1 MIERLNQISL
11 NDFIE
16 LSCGNYNC
24 LLFDGE
30 AATEEE
36 LKERATKLIV
46 NYRNIVNPSGMKAML
61 LDKEDIVKERAKL
74 LSLRI
79 CQTLVSINC
88 YDDVREILLLFGVDA
103 RGMNDELVKN
113 KLENL
118 LHTAIFEQKRNK
130 ERRQEEIKG
139 DKATSEQIRS
149 SFDSEIAFLMTYF
162 KMNIDSRIINAAV
175 YANIVHQADVDI
187 SIRKRQT

>member
-16 LSCGNYNC
+16 LSCGDYNC

-30 AATEEE
+30 TATKEE

-46 NYRNIVNPSGMKAML
+46 DYRNIVNPSGMKAL
-61 LDKEDIVKERAKL
+61 ILDKEDLVKERARL

-79 CQTLVSINC
+79 CQTLISINC
-88 YDDVREILLLFGVDA
+88 FDDVREVLKLFDVDT
-103 RGMNDELVKN
+103 RNMSEEQLIFKIDNMLRS
-113 KLENL
+113 
-118 LHTAIFEQKRNK
+118 AIFEQKRNE
-130 ERRQEEIKG
+130 ERRKEEGEEK
-139 DKATSEQIRS
+139 KATPEQIRS

-187 SIRKRQT
+187 SIRKRKT

>member
-30 AATEEE
+30 AETKEE
-36 LKERATKLIV
+36 LKERAAKLIV
-46 NYRNIVNPSGMKAML
+46 DYRNIVNPSGMKAL
-61 LDKEDIVKERAKL
+61 ILDKEDLVKERAKL

-79 CQTLVSINC
+79 CQTLISINC
-88 YDDVREILLLFGVDA
+88 YDDVREVLKQFGVDT
-103 RGMNDELVKN
+103 RNMSEEQLISKIDNMLRS
-113 KLENL
+113 
-118 LHTAIFEQKRNK
+118 AIFEQKRNE
-130 ERRQEEIKG
+130 ERRKEEGEEK
-139 DKATSEQIRS
+139 KAAPEQIRS
-149 SFDSEIAFLMTYF
+149 SFDTEIAFLMTYF

>member
-30 AATEEE
+30 AATEAE
-36 LKERATKLIV
+36 LKEKATKLIV
-46 NYRNIVNPSGMKAML
+46 DYRNIVNPSGMKAL
-61 LDKEDIVKERAKL
+61 ILDKEDLVKERARL

-79 CQTLVSINC
+79 CQTLISINC
-88 YDDVREILLLFGVDA
+88 FDDVREVLKLFDVDT
-103 RGMNDELVKN
+103 RNMSEEQLIFKIDNMLRS
-113 KLENL
+113 
-118 LHTAIFEQKRNK
+118 AIFEQKRNE
-130 ERRQEEIKG
+130 ERRKEEGEEK
-139 DKATSEQIRS
+139 KATPEQIRS
-149 SFDSEIAFLMTYF
+149 SFDTEIAFLMTYF

>member
-30 AATEEE
+30 AATEAE

-46 NYRNIVNPSGMKAML
+46 DYRNIVNPSGMKAL
-61 LDKEDIVKERAKL
+61 ILDKEDLVKERARL

-79 CQTLVSINC
+79 CQTLISINC
-88 YDDVREILLLFGVDA
+88 FDDVREVLKLFDVDT
-103 RGMNDELVKN
+103 RNMSEEQLIFKIDNMLRS
-113 KLENL
+113 
-118 LHTAIFEQKRNK
+118 AIFEQKRNE
-130 ERRQEEIKG
+130 ERRKEEGEEK
-139 DKATSEQIRS
+139 KATPEQIRS
-149 SFDSEIAFLMTYF
+149 SFDTEIAFLMTYF

>member
-16 LSCGNYNC
+16 LSCGSYNC

-103 RGMNDELVKN
+103 RG
-113 KLENL
+113 
-118 LHTAIFEQKRNK
+118 
-130 ERRQEEIKG
+130 
-139 DKATSEQIRS
+139 
-149 SFDSEIAFLMTYF
+149 
-162 KMNIDSRIINAAV
+162 
-175 YANIVHQADVDI
+175 
-187 SIRKRQT
+187 